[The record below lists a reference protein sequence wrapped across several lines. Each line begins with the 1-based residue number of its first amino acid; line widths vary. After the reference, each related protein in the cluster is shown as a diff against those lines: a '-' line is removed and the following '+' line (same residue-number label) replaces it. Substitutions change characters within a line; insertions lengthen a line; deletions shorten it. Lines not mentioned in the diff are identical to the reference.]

1 MPLGIKSQSDII
13 SEVEIELTPSAR
25 KQAEQLPIKIRIR
38 VHNLIQRLESW
49 PSVSGVKSLRH
60 ELKDAFRIRT
70 GDYRV
75 LFTVSG
81 NTIVVF
87 KIDHRRDVYKE

>member
-1 MPLGIKSQSDII
+1 
-13 SEVEIELTPSAR
+13 VEIQLTPDA
-25 KQAEQLPIKIRIR
+25 KQQADRLPIKIRIR
-38 VHNLIQRLESW
+38 VHDLIQRLESW
-49 PSVSGVKSLRH
+49 PSVSGAKPLRH
-60 ELKDAFRIRT
+60 SLKGAFRMRT

-87 KIDHRRDVYKE
+87 RIDHRRDVYQE